1 MNKYNN
7 YHKHDDK
14 SNIFTPDVNVQ
25 EIDYVNRILELG
37 ETNNYFTTN
46 HGFGGDIFESRTI
59 CDDNRLHCKFGM
71 EGYIVPNPLEKD
83 NRNYHI
89 ILIPK
94 TNVARKKLNVASSR
108 ANTEGYYYKPRL
120 FLEDLLKFDP
130 KELYITTACCFLKD
144 NKVLTNNGYKNIQ
157 DIKKGDFVK
166 NINGEFEKVNYPTRI
181 GYIGKGYSI
190 DTNNYI
196 DNIQC
201 SS

>member
-46 HGFGGDIFESRTI
+46 HGFGGDIFESRTV

-130 KELYITTACCFLKD
+130 
-144 NKVLTNNGYKNIQ
+144 
-157 DIKKGDFVK
+157 
-166 NINGEFEKVNYPTRI
+166 
-181 GYIGKGYSI
+181 
-190 DTNNYI
+190 
-196 DNIQC
+196 
-201 SS
+201 